1 MVGLFPNFGIS
12 GGSLGLATLMTA
24 RGAVVHQWMRSPS
37 AQSAIDGTHSAR
49 GFDKSRSPEAL
60 CNNIVKFSAPLGFVC
75 FLQDWTIS
83 IMIYATQ
90 ASSLL
95 KRGCTR
101 ESPKWGPHV
110 TWPTRIWLKIG
121 MRAGNDLK
129 LSRAKYFWTFISE
142 KIA

>member
-95 KRGCTR
+95 NFLRNMLNIKNKVQLFCIRVLSQPEACSMNQDCTFQNHFNSIR
-101 ESPKWGPHV
+101 
-110 TWPTRIWLKIG
+110 
-121 MRAGNDLK
+121 
-129 LSRAKYFWTFISE
+129 
-142 KIA
+142 